1 MNIKNVTLS
10 ESFSEAIP
18 NLIMQCKIP
27 DPLIQTSVPYS
38 AIVRVGNRSVNEGP
52 VLPKHDL
59 PDWFDDLVIQFYFEN
74 LFAKEHIV
82 GSCFLMLRQ
91 IQNTNLA
98 TSSFNIKVLGCPP
111 QKFGLNCN
119 GTCTCK
125 AGVQCHSFSGECL
138 CPRGLQGETC
148 DELSPVLD
156 VRSPDDVYL
165 VWGSD
170 YELVCTSHGIA
181 HADLQ
186 WIKAGEKLDVNTTT
200 IPERYLPQP
209 VNSIHHLKN
218 VTANKI
224 NGVYTC
230 ESTNKTI
237 APLSVNVNVI
247 VIKIPQPFIETST
260 NQSITIGENV
270 TLTCRIR
277 QSAGTVI
284 WVKGQLSLNA
294 SSIINATSRI
304 RIESNSDIGLYQ
316 LKITNVNLQD
326 ESFYRCYVGHIFTND
341 DLTYFESQVL
351 VYIHPQEPFPLI
363 RTTGQDDKLET
374 YDVNIGDVI
383 NMKCE
388 ANLSK
393 PAVKLSWFLD
403 DFHVKAA
410 NEYTETEDG
419 ITYNTSIEFLK
430 TATVADNKKTLECA
444 AESPAIERR
453 SSMLTL
459 NVTYKPLVEVN
470 PQSITTEEGEDVSF
484 TCNSTANPM
493 PFSYTWIIELDNGTN
508 LVKASQ
514 NLKLNRV
521 TTDFD
526 NAKIKCEVEN
536 SIGRSQANVVNFT
549 VNGPG
554 APLFVILPC
563 VGSMFLFMITIF
575 SVLVYKYRFKI
586 RMMKVRQ
593 NVYKN
598 TAGGGEKEFDFFIAY
613 KSGGDDEDFVVNTLT
628 PKLEE
633 MGFKVC
639 VHFKHFLPGSSIIDN
654 ITESVH
660 NSWKTILVLSPAF
673 LQSGWCQYEFKTACG
688 NMLKQR
694 VDILPIIYEEIRNL
708 PDLDDNIRTLIN
720 TITYLNWNGG
730 NIDEEQKIQFWKDI
744 MKSAPRQPHMV
755 APQDEEM
762 IQLVNL
768 E

>member
-1 MNIKNVTLS
+1 MQVPKLMFAIILVAIICTCSSAHGYCHRQRDNIQSENTSLLYADVNITTLNRDFETTENSFDVLYFIDQPCTLNIYMNIKNVTLS

-82 GSCFLMLRQ
+82 ESCFLMLRQ
-91 IQNTNLA
+91 IQNTKLA
-98 TSSFNIKVLGCPP
+98 TSSFNIQVLGCPP

-125 AGVQCHSFSGECL
+125 AGVQCHSFSSECL

-156 VRSPDDVYL
+156 VRSPNDVYL

-200 IPERYLPQP
+200 IPESYLP
-209 VNSIHHLKN
+209 H
-218 VTANKI
+218 
-224 NGVYTC
+224 
-230 ESTNKTI
+230 
-237 APLSVNVNVI
+237 
-247 VIKIPQPFIETST
+247 
-260 NQSITIGENV
+260 
-270 TLTCRIR
+270 
-277 QSAGTVI
+277 
-284 WVKGQLSLNA
+284 
-294 SSIINATSRI
+294 RI

-383 NMKCE
+383 NIKCE

-393 PAVKLSWFLD
+393 PTVKLSWFLD

-508 LVKASQ
+508 LLKASQ

-554 APLFVILPC
+554 EPLFVILPC

-575 SVLVYKYRFKI
+575 SVLVY
-586 RMMKVRQ
+586 
-593 NVYKN
+593 
-598 TAGGGEKEFDFFIAY
+598 
-613 KSGGDDEDFVVNTLT
+613 
-628 PKLEE
+628 
-633 MGFKVC
+633 
-639 VHFKHFLPGSSIIDN
+639 
-654 ITESVH
+654 
-660 NSWKTILVLSPAF
+660 
-673 LQSGWCQYEFKTACG
+673 
-688 NMLKQR
+688 
-694 VDILPIIYEEIRNL
+694 
-708 PDLDDNIRTLIN
+708 
-720 TITYLNWNGG
+720 
-730 NIDEEQKIQFWKDI
+730 
-744 MKSAPRQPHMV
+744 
-755 APQDEEM
+755 
-762 IQLVNL
+762 
-768 E
+768 